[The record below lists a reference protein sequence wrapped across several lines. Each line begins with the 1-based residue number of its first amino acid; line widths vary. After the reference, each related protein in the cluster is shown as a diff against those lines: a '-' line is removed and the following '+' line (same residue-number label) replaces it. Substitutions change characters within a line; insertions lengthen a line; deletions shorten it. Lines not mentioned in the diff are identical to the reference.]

1 MSDEINKVKDILLF
15 KKIFEIAQGKDQAEL
30 FKDALV
36 KLNKIKE
43 SFIKNSSN
51 TDIIVIE
58 NENLFKY
65 NFSLKILKINN

>member
-1 MSDEINKVKDILLF
+1 VSDEINKVKDILLF